1 MVEDKKDTLD
11 VHQKKTKD
19 SRNRSSNGQHPKITI
34 ENGTRSEESKKVPV
48 SEVKPI
54 KKETRKKDADV
65 VEDKKDTLDVHQKK
79 TKDPKRKTK
88 ESRSSKGQKHK
99 TAKDPELKSK
109 YDRKHS
115 KDDKHKQHH
124 KSKDES
130 DGIKNKDAKTSSRT
144 RDDVKT
150 KDKRK
155 KTRND
160 VEDAL
165 LNNLKSKDLNNIKE
179 TTSKLLESLK
189 NDATQEVTKP
199 EDFIKLDQ
207 INEGISQ
214 EPEDFIKLDQINE
227 GISQEP
233 ATVQAQD
240 LLTPSSSN
248 QIQATKQ
255 TRMKEYHNEG
265 ISQEPSPNPI
275 MQRYKLKIS

>member
-1 MVEDKKDTLD
+1 M
-11 VHQKKTKD
+11 
-19 SRNRSSNGQHPKITI
+19 
-34 ENGTRSEESKKVPV
+34 
-48 SEVKPI
+48 
-54 KKETRKKDADV
+54 

-88 ESRSSKGQKHK
+88 ESRSSKGQQHK

-109 YDRKHS
+109 DDRKHS

-124 KSKDES
+124 KSKDEA

-155 KTRND
+155 VSDLNSSTTNGESSKTRND

-165 LNNLKSKDLNNIKE
+165 LSNNLRSKDLNNIKE

-214 EPEDFIKLDQINE
+214 EP
-227 GISQEP
+227 

-255 TRMKEYHNEG
+255 TSTLESQTDNAKSKE
-265 ISQEPSPNPI
+265 
-275 MQRYKLKIS
+275 